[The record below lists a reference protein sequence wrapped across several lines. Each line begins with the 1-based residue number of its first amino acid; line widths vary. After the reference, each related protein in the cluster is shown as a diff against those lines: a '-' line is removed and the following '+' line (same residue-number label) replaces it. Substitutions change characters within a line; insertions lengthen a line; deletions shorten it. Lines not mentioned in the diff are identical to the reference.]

1 MTTQMPA
8 AYVNITDAQSLDL
21 DPRTVHHI
29 IEMLQ
34 QPVTAMARSITAA
47 PVTLTSDE
55 PGEPGTHQVPAG
67 EAICEAIQA
76 EVCARVV
83 GLLGDDLPSS
93 RPDGADDHWDD

>member
-1 MTTQMPA
+1 MTIQMPA
-8 AYVNITDAQSLDL
+8 AYVNLTDAQNLGL

-29 IEMLQ
+29 IAMLQ
-34 QPVTAMARSITAA
+34 QPVTATARDITAA

-55 PGEPGTHQVPAG
+55 PGDPGTHHVPAG

-76 EVCARVV
+76 EVSARVV

-93 RPDGADDHWDD
+93 RPNGAGDHWDD